1 MPAPFLLKTRFNLG
15 ILQTNLKVRASI
27 ADIFIDVTV
36 KLRPKV
42 DRSGPTIFS
51 PEFQGNKMT
60 IEVDQ
65 LTKKYRKGLRYGKP
79 AVDSL
84 SLDIKNGEVFGFLGP
99 NGAGKST
106 VIKILMDFI
115 RPTSGTARINGT
127 CASDA
132 SGRRAV
138 GYLPENP
145 FFYDHLTAE
154 EILAFGGKAA
164 HMEKKHLSSR
174 IDELLERLKL
184 THARKQR
191 LRTYSKGM
199 VQRTG
204 LALAL
209 IHDPEICILDEPMSG
224 LDPLGRRLVADLIVD
239 MRNGGK
245 TVFFSSHILSDIER
259 VCDRVG
265 ILNRGRL
272 LYCGDLKHVVPENE
286 KLEDFFVHLIEKDER
301 QVNGADLAT

>member
-1 MPAPFLLKTRFNLG
+1 MA
-15 ILQTNLKVRASI
+15 
-27 ADIFIDVTV
+27 
-36 KLRPKV
+36 
-42 DRSGPTIFS
+42 
-51 PEFQGNKMT
+51 
-60 IEVDQ
+60 IEIKK
-65 LTKKYRKGLRYGKP
+65 LTKIYKKGQCSNKP
-79 AVDSL
+79 AVDA
-84 SLDIKNGEVFGFLGP
+84 LDLNVKKGEVFGFLGP

-115 RPTSGTARINGT
+115 RPSSGTARINGT
-127 CASDA
+127 PS
-132 SGRRAV
+132 SNPEGRRKI

-154 EILAFGGKAA
+154 EVLSFGGKANYMKGQDLA
-164 HMEKKHLSSR
+164 QS
-174 IDELLERLKL
+174 IDELLLRLKL
-184 THARKQR
+184 SHAKKQR

-209 IHDPEICILDEPMSG
+209 IHNPEICILDEPMSG
-224 LDPLGRRLVADLIVD
+224 LDPLGRRLVANLIMD
-239 MRNGGK
+239 MRHNGQ

-272 LYCGDLKHVVPENE
+272 LFLGDLKENFSANQS
-286 KLEDFFVHLIEKDER
+286 LEDFFVQLIEKDER
-301 QVNGADLAT
+301 KFDG

>member
-1 MPAPFLLKTRFNLG
+1 
-15 ILQTNLKVRASI
+15 
-27 ADIFIDVTV
+27 
-36 KLRPKV
+36 
-42 DRSGPTIFS
+42 
-51 PEFQGNKMT
+51 MT
-60 IEVDQ
+60 IEIEK
-65 LTKKYRKGLRYGKP
+65 LTKIYRKGLRNSRP
-79 AVDSL
+79 AVSNL
-84 SLDIKNGEVFGFLGP
+84 SLKINTGEVFGFLGP

-115 RPTSGTARINGT
+115 RPTSGSVKIKGNSVVVPNTRKHI
-127 CASDA
+127 
-132 SGRRAV
+132 

-154 EILAFGGKAA
+154 ELLSFGGRAVN
-164 HMEKKHLSSR
+164 MDKKKIGDR
-174 IDELLERLKL
+174 IDELLERLNLSHVK
-184 THARKQR
+184 KQR

-239 MRNGGK
+239 MRNKGQ

-259 VCDRVG
+259 VCDRAG
-265 ILNRGRL
+265 ILNRGQL
-272 LYCGDLKHVVPENE
+272 LYCGDVKALSSTAGD
-286 KLEDFFVHLIEKDER
+286 LELAFVEMIEKDER
-301 QVNGADLAT
+301 NSDEADLATEQNYV

>member
-1 MPAPFLLKTRFNLG
+1 MK
-15 ILQTNLKVRASI
+15 IQI
-27 ADIFIDVTV
+27 H
-36 KLRPKV
+36 
-42 DRSGPTIFS
+42 
-51 PEFQGNKMT
+51 E
-60 IEVDQ
+60 
-65 LTKKYRKGLRYGKP
+65 LTKFYRKGLRNGKL
-79 AVDSL
+79 AVKAL
-84 SLDIKNGEVFGFLGP
+84 SLDIEEGEVFGFLGP

-106 VIKILMDFI
+106 VIKVLLDFI
-115 RPTSGTARINGT
+115 RPSGGSARINGA
-127 CASDA
+127 CASD
-132 SGRRAV
+132 SNVRRAV

-154 EILAFGGKAA
+154 EILTFGGKAA
-164 HMEKKHLSSR
+164 RMEKGHLNR
-174 IDELLERLKL
+174 RMDELLDRLKL
-184 THARKQR
+184 SHAKKQR

-239 MRNGGK
+239 MRNHGK

-265 ILNRGRL
+265 ILNNGRI
-272 LYCGDLKHVVPENE
+272 LYCGGLEELLQVNE
-286 KLEDFFVHLIEKDER
+286 TLEDAFVQLIEKDER
-301 QVNGADLAT
+301 KIDGADLAAE

>member
-1 MPAPFLLKTRFNLG
+1 
-15 ILQTNLKVRASI
+15 
-27 ADIFIDVTV
+27 
-36 KLRPKV
+36 
-42 DRSGPTIFS
+42 
-51 PEFQGNKMT
+51 MT
-60 IEVDQ
+60 IEIHQ
-65 LTKKYRKGLRYGKP
+65 LTKKYRKGLRNSRP
-79 AVDSL
+79 AVEAL
-84 SLDIKNGEVFGFLGP
+84 NLKVEKGEVFGFLGP

-115 RPTSGTARINGT
+115 RPSSGTAKINGT
-127 CASDA
+127 PARDPE
-132 SGRRAV
+132 GRRAV

-145 FFYDHLTAE
+145 FFYDHLTAAE
-154 EILAFGGKAA
+154 VLTFGGKAN
-164 HMEKKHLSSR
+164 HLKKKHLSR
-174 IDELLERLKL
+174 RMDELLERLKL
-184 THARKQR
+184 SHAKKQR

-209 IHDPEICILDEPMSG
+209 IHNPEICILDEPMSG

-239 MRNGGK
+239 MRNNGQ

-272 LYCGDLKHVVPENE
+272 LYCGDLKSKLPENE
-286 KLEDFFVHLIEKDER
+286 SLEDYFVQLIEKDER
-301 QVNGADLAT
+301 EANGADLAA

>member
-1 MPAPFLLKTRFNLG
+1 MA
-15 ILQTNLKVRASI
+15 
-27 ADIFIDVTV
+27 
-36 KLRPKV
+36 
-42 DRSGPTIFS
+42 
-51 PEFQGNKMT
+51 
-60 IEVDQ
+60 IEIKK
-65 LTKKYRKGLRYGKP
+65 LTKRYRKGQRSDKP
-79 AVDSL
+79 AVDA
-84 SLDIKNGEVFGFLGP
+84 LDLNVKKGEVFGFLGP

-115 RPTSGTARINGT
+115 RPSSGTARINGT
-127 CASDA
+127 PSSDPE
-132 SGRRAV
+132 GRRKI

-154 EILAFGGKAA
+154 EVLSFGGKANY
-164 HMEKKHLSSR
+164 MKGWHLAQS
-174 IDELLERLKL
+174 IDQLLSRLKL
-184 THARKQR
+184 SHAKKQR

-209 IHDPEICILDEPMSG
+209 IHNPEICILDEPMSG
-224 LDPLGRRLVADLIVD
+224 LDPLGRRLVADLIMD
-239 MRNGGK
+239 MRRNGQ

-272 LYCGDLKHVVPENE
+272 LFCGDLKGNISANQS
-286 KLEDFFVHLIEKDER
+286 LEDFFVQLIEKDER
-301 QVNGADLAT
+301 EFDE